1 MYALIYPQKFGS
13 EDKLDF
19 KTIGVKTK
27 AIDGVQQR
35 MDVDTIDKSSMLE
48 KKKKKRKRKPVDDLR
63 FDGELLGLGSKRKE
77 RKKK

>member
-27 AIDGVQQR
+27 AIDGVQQH